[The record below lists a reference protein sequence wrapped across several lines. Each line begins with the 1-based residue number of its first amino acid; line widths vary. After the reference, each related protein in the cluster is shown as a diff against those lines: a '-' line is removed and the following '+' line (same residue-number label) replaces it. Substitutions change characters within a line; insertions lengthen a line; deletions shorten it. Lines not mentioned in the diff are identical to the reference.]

1 MKNSN
6 KKLNRF
12 LRISGTMTLIMLGS
26 LSISGCGGGGG
37 DDDGAG
43 DGTGTSG
50 TIFNQDNTVSAAQ
63 LAADT
68 MSFFPA
74 FSEVSQEVITLLAV
88 SDPGNFPLDLVGV
101 CANAGTAKV
110 SWNDADSSGD
120 LSAGDTVSLLFTNCD
135 IDGIASGTIDIAVTS
150 AELDQL
156 PPDSVAFAASVNLN
170 ISDAAGTATFT
181 ANFDANWSTQDDIDF
196 INVYTA
202 DDASGKKLTVSE
214 NGVTLF
220 QFGCFNVTHAFNVN
234 TGTGIYQLTPDGV
247 INAANKIMSLLGN
260 TPLDFINDTME
271 SGTKHLWGVSMPVS
285 CTTVGVPSTGVSG
298 SDGSYILMEALGGGI
313 IRLHT
318 FDAQNVEFFTVD
330 TTWDLLID

>member
-12 LRISGTMTLIMLGS
+12 LCISGTMALIMLGS

-37 DDDGAG
+37 DDDGAV
-43 DGTGTSG
+43 DGTGTTG

-88 SDPGNFPLDLVGV
+88 SDPVNFPLDLAGV
-101 CANAGTAKV
+101 CTNAGTAKL
-110 SWNDADSSGD
+110 SWNDADSSLD

-150 AELDQL
+150 AELDLQ
-156 PPDSVAFAASVNLN
+156 PPNSVAFAASVNLN
-170 ISDAAGTATFT
+170 INDTSGTATFT
-181 ANFDANWSTQDDIDF
+181 ANFDANWSTPNDSDF

-202 DDASGKKLTVSE
+202 DDASGKKLSVSE

-220 QFGCFNVTHAFNVN
+220 QFGCFNVTHSFNIGAVA
-234 TGTGIYQLTPDGV
+234 GTYQLIPDGV
-247 INAANKIMSLLGN
+247 INAADKIMSLLGD

-271 SGTKHLWGVSMPVS
+271 SGIKHLWGVSIPE

-298 SDGSYILMEALGGGI
+298 NDGSYILMEALGGGI
-313 IRLHT
+313 IQLRT
-318 FDAQNVEFFTVD
+318 FDAQNVVFFTEN